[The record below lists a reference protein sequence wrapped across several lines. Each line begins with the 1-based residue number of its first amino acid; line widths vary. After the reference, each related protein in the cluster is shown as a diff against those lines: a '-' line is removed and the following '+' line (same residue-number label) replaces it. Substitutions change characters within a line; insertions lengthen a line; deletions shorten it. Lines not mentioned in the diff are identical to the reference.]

1 MHKIYCLTLT
11 YANVSKTYTATL
23 NPNGLNA
30 LIKYN
35 IKNPS
40 IRISFHSSGQKT
52 KTHTWVLHTVFYR
65 HDQIYNDPI
74 A

>member
-11 YANVSKTYTATL
+11 YANVSNVDTATL

-40 IRISFHSSGQKT
+40 LRISFHSSRQKT

>member
-40 IRISFHSSGQKT
+40 IRISFHSSGQK
-52 KTHTWVLHTVFYR
+52 
-65 HDQIYNDPI
+65 I